1 MLWAHSCPSTQRS
14 MLWAHSCP
22 STQRS
27 MLWAHSCPS
36 TQRSMQ
42 PGIQDTDHCQCSSAR
57 CSSCTH
63 STVIGTWF
71 HSRKSTAF
79 AVIFAYVSAARHRG
93 STDATPQPGPHP
105 SRTARASLSAIV
117 SACQRQCRE
126 VSTFC
131 LGGLEQDQNTRMA
144 SSSSPVWLRVLATL
158 VLPCVVASASVSAT
172 ASTGASC
179 SADIHCHLNGVR

>member
-1 MLWAHSCPSTQRS
+1 MAYTYNRVNKGAFLHTSAP
-14 MLWAHSCP
+14 AP
-22 STQRS
+22 

-42 PGIQDTDHCQCSSAR
+42 PGIQDTDTLSDAAEG
-57 CSSCTH
+57 SSCTH
-63 STVIGTWF
+63 STMIGTWF

-105 SRTARASLSAIV
+105 SRTARASLSAIMRR
-117 SACQRQCRE
+117 AGQRQCRE
-126 VSTFC
+126 VSTFRPFNFGTKSNC
-131 LGGLEQDQNTRMA
+131 HTMA